1 MQKPVVFVAVGLPGC
16 GKSTFFSKWSNIHI
30 LGTDMFVERLCMQN
44 GVSYNEGFSTYI
56 KAATTAFNDKIDTL
70 IAQEVSFV
78 WDQTN
83 LSNKKRSKI
92 LRRVPK
98 HWTKIC
104 YNFNVPID
112 VCLSRNAARDR
123 AIPAGVITDM
133 HENRDSVYM
142 DEGWD
147 LVIDVV
153 D

>member
-1 MQKPVVFVAVGLPGC
+1 MQKPVVFVAVGLPGS

-30 LGTDMFVERLCMQN
+30 IGTDMFVERLCEQN

-56 KAATTAFNDKIDTL
+56 KAATTAFNDKVDTF
-70 IAQEVSFV
+70 ISQEISFV

-83 LSNKKRSKI
+83 LSARKRANVVK
-92 LRRVPK
+92 RFPK
-98 HWTKIC
+98 NWIKIC
-104 YNFNVPID
+104 YNFDVP
-112 VCLSRNAARDR
+112 VETCLNRNAQRDR
-123 AIPAGVITDM
+123 IIPPHIIRDM
-133 HENRDSVYM
+133 AETYDPVYV